1 MDQDFQ
7 KLECFCFSFFS
18 YGQYST
24 QTLSLQLINRGNL
37 CVSKGCHQ
45 KRLPNKSFNEPFNRD
60 TDILNLILIQ
70 RAKENFEEIGC

>member
-7 KLECFCFSFFS
+7 KLECFCFSFFFPNIIIIQA

-37 CVSKGCHQ
+37 CVSKRCHQ

-60 TDILNLILIQ
+60 TDILNL
-70 RAKENFEEIGC
+70 